1 MSQQMRNLMNQF
13 ASLLNESSVKRVFKH
28 LIKHDCAIITSYRKS
43 LTNCLDNDDEME
55 YVNIRTNKN
64 RNRHLKSTLLYLGYG
79 VTKVKGTYIENFAE
93 QNAIEVNEESFF
105 VVNIKDDSNFISNMT
120 KLGELFCQ
128 DSVMI
133 IEKGGDN
140 NYLIGT
146 NNSEYPGYGKI
157 EKMGKFKP
165 HVESEFMTRV
175 GDSPFSFE
183 SFDLL
188 QNNTKRLVSEDAKI
202 LMEFL

>member
-1 MSQQMRNLMNQF
+1 MRDLMSQF
-13 ASLLNESSVKRVFKH
+13 ASLLNESSVKRVYNH

-79 VTKVKGTYIENFAE
+79 VTKVKGTYVENFAQ

-105 VVNIKDDSNFISNMT
+105 VVNMKNDPDFIYNMT

-133 IEKGGDN
+133 IERGGDN

-146 NNSEYPGYGKI
+146 NNSEYPGYGNI
-157 EKMGKFKP
+157 EKLGEFKP
-165 HVESEFMTRV
+165 DVEAEFMTRV
-175 GDSPFSFE
+175 GGRPFSFE

-202 LMEFL
+202 LMKFL

>member
-1 MSQQMRNLMNQF
+1 MNQF

-79 VTKVKGTYIENFAE
+79 VTKVKGTYVENFAQ

-105 VVNIKDDSNFISNMT
+105 VVNMKDDSDFISNMT

-128 DSVMI
+128 DSIMI

-146 NNSEYPGYGKI
+146 NNSEYPGYGNI
-157 EKMGKFKP
+157 EKLGEFKP
-165 HVESEFMTRV
+165 DVEAEFMTRV
-175 GDSPFSFE
+175 GGRPFSFE

-202 LMEFL
+202 LMKFL

>member
-1 MSQQMRNLMNQF
+1 MSQQMRDLMSQF
-13 ASLLNESSVKRVFKH
+13 ASLLNESSVKRVYNH

-79 VTKVKGTYIENFAE
+79 VTKVKGTYVENFAQ
-93 QNAIEVNEESFF
+93 QNSIEVNEESFF
-105 VVNIKDDSNFISNMT
+105 VVNMKNDPDFIYNMT

-133 IEKGGDN
+133 IERGGDN

-146 NNSEYPGYGKI
+146 NNSEYPGYGNI
-157 EKMGKFKP
+157 EKLGEFKP
-165 HVESEFMTRV
+165 DVEAEFMTRV
-175 GDSPFSFE
+175 GGRPFSFE

-202 LMEFL
+202 LMKFL

>member
-79 VTKVKGTYIENFAE
+79 VTKVKGTYVENFAQ

-105 VVNIKDDSNFISNMT
+105 VVNMKDDSDFISNMT

-128 DSVMI
+128 DSIMI

-146 NNSEYPGYGKI
+146 NNSEYPGYGNI
-157 EKMGKFKP
+157 EKLGEFKP
-165 HVESEFMTRV
+165 DVEAEFMTRV
-175 GDSPFSFE
+175 GGRPFSFE

-202 LMEFL
+202 LMKFL

>member
-1 MSQQMRNLMNQF
+1 
-13 ASLLNESSVKRVFKH
+13 
-28 LIKHDCAIITSYRKS
+28 
-43 LTNCLDNDDEME
+43 
-55 YVNIRTNKN
+55 
-64 RNRHLKSTLLYLGYG
+64 
-79 VTKVKGTYIENFAE
+79 
-93 QNAIEVNEESFF
+93 
-105 VVNIKDDSNFISNMT
+105 MT

>member
-1 MSQQMRNLMNQF
+1 MSQQMRDLMSQF
-13 ASLLNESSVKRVFKH
+13 ASLLNESSVKRVYNH

-79 VTKVKGTYIENFAE
+79 VTKVKGTYVENFAQ

-105 VVNIKDDSNFISNMT
+105 VVNMKNDPDFIYNMT

-133 IEKGGDN
+133 IERGGDN

-146 NNSEYPGYGKI
+146 NNSEYPGYGNI
-157 EKMGKFKP
+157 EKLGEFKP
-165 HVESEFMTRV
+165 DVEAEFMTRV
-175 GDSPFSFE
+175 GGRPFSFE

-202 LMEFL
+202 LMKFL

>member
-1 MSQQMRNLMNQF
+1 
-13 ASLLNESSVKRVFKH
+13 
-28 LIKHDCAIITSYRKS
+28 
-43 LTNCLDNDDEME
+43 
-55 YVNIRTNKN
+55 
-64 RNRHLKSTLLYLGYG
+64 LYLGYG
-79 VTKVKGTYIENFAE
+79 VTKVKGTYVENFAQ

-105 VVNIKDDSNFISNMT
+105 VVNMKDDSDFISNMT

-128 DSVMI
+128 DSIMI

-146 NNSEYPGYGKI
+146 NNSEYPGYGNI
-157 EKMGKFKP
+157 EKLGEFKP
-165 HVESEFMTRV
+165 DVEAEFMTRV
-175 GDSPFSFE
+175 GGRPFSFE

-202 LMEFL
+202 LMKFL

>member
-1 MSQQMRNLMNQF
+1 MRNLMNQF

-79 VTKVKGTYIENFAE
+79 VTKVKGTYVENFAQ

-105 VVNIKDDSNFISNMT
+105 VVNMKDDSDFISNMT

-128 DSVMI
+128 DSIMI

-146 NNSEYPGYGKI
+146 NNSEYPGYGNI
-157 EKMGKFKP
+157 EKLGEFKP
-165 HVESEFMTRV
+165 DVEAEFMTRV
-175 GDSPFSFE
+175 GGRPFSFE

-202 LMEFL
+202 LMKFL